1 MTTELHNKT
10 ALVTGAASGIGA
22 ACATAFAAAGAK
34 VILADW
40 NDMSAVHKKITAQS
54 YSAET
59 IRCNVSDEDSVNQLF
74 EWIDRNGYKLDIAV
88 NAAGILTEKKLI
100 DMSLAE
106 FDNIISVN
114 LRGTFLI
121 GRGAIAAMLSERAQ
135 EQNQNN
141 VTGRMITIA
150 SELAY
155 LGRADF
161 SAYCASKAGV
171 IGLTRSWAREYAPGI
186 LVNAIAPGPI
196 DTPMLA
202 LENMS
207 AEWREKESDV
217 PLQRVGQPEEIASV
231 ALFLAGSGA
240 SYMTGQTISP
250 NGGAVM
256 F

>member
-1 MTTELHNKT
+1 MKAEMHNKT
-10 ALVTGAASGIGA
+10 VLVTGAASGIGA
-22 ACATAFAAAGAK
+22 ACAIEFSAQGAN
-34 VILADW
+34 VILADRG
-40 NDMSAVHKKITAQS
+40 DMSSVLELIANQGNTAL
-54 YSAET
+54 
-59 IRCNVSDEDSVNQLF
+59 SVNCDVAEENSVLNLF
-74 EWIDRNGYKLDIAV
+74 KQIATTANRLDVAV

-106 FDNIISVN
+106 FDNIVSVN

-121 GRGAIAAMLSERAQ
+121 GRSAISAMLA
-135 EQNQNN
+135 NN
-141 VTGRMITIA
+141 GSADNSGTGRIINIA

-161 SAYCASKAGV
+161 SAYCATKAGV

-186 LVNAIAPGPI
+186 LVNAIAPGPV

-207 AEWREKESDV
+207 PEWREKESDV
-217 PLQRVGQPEEIASV
+217 PLGRVGQPEEIASV

>member
-1 MTTELHNKT
+1 MTAEMHDKT
-10 ALVTGAASGIGA
+10 VLVTGAASGIGA
-22 ACATAFAAAGAK
+22 ACAIEFSAKGAN
-34 VILADW
+34 VILADRS
-40 NDMSAVHKKITAQS
+40 DMSSVLEVIASQGNTAFS
-54 YSAET
+54 VN
-59 IRCNVSDEDSVNQLF
+59 CDVSDENSVLHLF
-74 EWIDRNGYKLDIAV
+74 EQIATTGNSLDVAV

-106 FDNIISVN
+106 FDTIVSVN

-121 GRGAIAAMLSERAQ
+121 GRSAITTMLANTDLTD
-135 EQNQNN
+135 NQH
-141 VTGRMITIA
+141 TGRMINIA

-161 SAYCASKAGV
+161 SAYCATKAGV

-207 AEWREKESDV
+207 PEWREKENDV
-217 PLQRVGQPEEIASV
+217 PLGRVGRPEEIASV

>member
-1 MTTELHNKT
+1 MNTEIQDKT
-10 ALVTGAASGIGA
+10 VLVTGAASGIGA
-22 ACATAFAAAGAK
+22 ACAIEFAAAGAN
-34 VILADW
+34 VFLADL
-40 NDMSAVHKKITAQS
+40 NDMSVVLEKIAAQGNR
-54 YSAET
+54 AES
-59 IRCNVSDEDSVNQLF
+59 IHCDVSDENSVQQLF
-74 EWIDRNGYKLDIAV
+74 ASIDATGNRLNVAV

-106 FDNIISVN
+106 FDKIISVN

-121 GRGAIAAMLSERAQ
+121 GRGAIAAMLPERTTEHSQ
-135 EQNQNN
+135 ENH
-141 VTGRMITIA
+141 TGRMISIA

-171 IGLTRSWAREYAPGI
+171 IGLTRSWAREYAPAI

-207 AEWREKESDV
+207 PEWREKESDV